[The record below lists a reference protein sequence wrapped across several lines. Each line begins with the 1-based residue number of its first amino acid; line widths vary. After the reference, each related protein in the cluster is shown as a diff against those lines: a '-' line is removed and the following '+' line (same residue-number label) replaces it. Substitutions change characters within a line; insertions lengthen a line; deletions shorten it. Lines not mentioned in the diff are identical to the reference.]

1 MPESTGA
8 KTEAEKVDINE
19 LKSGGFIKQNQKD
32 LFTVRLRV
40 PGGRLDI
47 DKMTKIAAVAKKYS
61 RMGYCHLSVRQSVEI
76 IGVHIDDFDALVKE
90 LAKFGQPVAS
100 CGPRV
105 RVPTACG
112 GCEYNPKGIMD
123 AQKKALEVDKKF
135 FGTTCHHKFKIS
147 FSGCPI
153 DCSRTTEMDL
163 GFQGV
168 VEPVWEENPCTGC
181 TLCEKACL
189 EGAIV
194 AAEDGKPIFY
204 REKCVYCG
212 DCIKACPTDAWT
224 AKRKG
229 WTVRVGGKHGRH
241 PREANNVMLFL
252 PDEKVFDFIEQTVD
266 WYKRNGKR
274 GERTGTTID
283 RVGFEKYR
291 KEVAR
296 HFITA

>member
-1 MPESTGA
+1 MS
-8 KTEAEKVDINE
+8 EKADAGRVDLNE

-47 DKMTKIAAVAKKYS
+47 DKMIKIGKVAKKYS

-76 IGVHIDDFDALVKE
+76 IGVHIDDFDTLVKE
-90 LAKFGQPVAS
+90 LAEFGQPIAS

-112 GCEYNPKGIMD
+112 GCEYNPNGIMD
-123 AQKKALEVDKKF
+123 AQKKALEVDKVH
-135 FGTTCHHKFKIS
+135 FGIPCHHKFKIS

-153 DCSRTTEMDL
+153 DCARTQGMDL
-163 GFQGV
+163 GFQGIV
-168 VEPVWEENPCTGC
+168 DPHWEDDPCTGC

-229 WTVRVGGKHGRH
+229 WAVRAGGKHGRH
-241 PREANNVMLFL
+241 PRKADEIMLFL
-252 PDEKVFDFIEQTVD
+252 QDDKVSDFIGKTLA
-266 WYKRNGKR
+266 WYNKNGKR
-274 GERTGTTID
+274 GERIGVTFD
-283 RVGFEKYR
+283 RVGLENY
-291 KEVAR
+291 KEEVVR
-296 HFITA
+296 PFIKD

>member
-1 MPESTGA
+1 MSESTDV
-8 KTEAEKVDINE
+8 EKVDLNE
-19 LKSGGFIKQNQKD
+19 LKSGGFIKQTQKD
-32 LFTVRLRV
+32 LFTVRLRL
-40 PGGRLDI
+40 PGGRLTL
-47 DKMTKIAAVAKKYS
+47 DKMVKIAEVAKKYS
-61 RMGYCHLSVRQSVEI
+61 RMGYCHLSFRQSVEI
-76 IGVHIDDFDALVKE
+76 IGVHIDDFDAVVSE
-90 LAKFGQPVAS
+90 LAEVDQPIAS

-135 FGTTCHHKFKIS
+135 FGMTCHHKFKIS

-153 DCSRTTEMDL
+153 DCARTDGMDL

-168 VEPVWEENPCTGC
+168 VEPIWEEDPCTGC

-229 WTVRVGGKHGRH
+229 WAVRVGGKHGRH
-241 PREANNVMLFL
+241 PRNGDDIMLFL
-252 PDEKVFDFIEQTVD
+252 PDEKVLDFIGKTLD
-266 WYKRNGKR
+266 WYKKNGKR
-274 GERTGTTID
+274 AERIGKTID
-283 RVGFEKYR
+283 RVGLEKF
-291 KEVAR
+291 KNEVAGP
-296 HFITA
+296 FITE

>member
-1 MPESTGA
+1 MSENTNAG
-8 KTEAEKVDINE
+8 KIDLNE

-40 PGGRLDI
+40 PGGRLDV
-47 DKMTKIAAVAKKYS
+47 DKMAKIAAVAKKYS
-61 RMGYCHLSVRQSVEI
+61 KMGYCHLSFRQSVEI
-76 IGVHIDDFDALVKE
+76 IGVHIDDFDAAVKE
-90 LAKFGQPVAS
+90 LAEFGQPIAS
-100 CGPRV
+100 CGPRI

-112 GCEYNPKGIMD
+112 GNEYNPNGIMD
-123 AQKKALEVDKKF
+123 AQKKALEVDKEL

-147 FSGCPI
+147 FSACPI
-153 DCSRTTEMDL
+153 DCARTRGMDL

-168 VEPVWEENPCTGC
+168 VDPHWEDDPCTGC

-224 AKRKG
+224 PKRKG
-229 WTVRVGGKHGRH
+229 WAVRAGGKHGRH
-241 PREANNVMLFL
+241 PRTADNIMLFL
-252 PDEKVFDFIEQTVD
+252 PDEKVLDFISKTVE
-266 WYKRNGKR
+266 WYNANGTR
-274 GERTGTTID
+274 GERIGTTFD
-283 RVGFEKYR
+283 RVGVEKY
-291 KEVAR
+291 KEEVAR
-296 HFITA
+296 PFIKG